1 MWQTRDENG
10 LPAKRVPFTANVSA
24 DSSVSPDLGMAAKP
38 SEQPAAEP
46 ADVTPDV
53 LRMDDD
59 FGHLD
64 DVKSAQSSNEE
75 ARNGDKHETPNEP
88 SQVKATLGQVEEP
101 QQSDV
106 TFYVQ
111 TAWSAFVSA
120 LAADDVASA
129 SSILF
134 GPDAVTLMAPG
145 ADSITLATELEKAN
159 LLNDEVRTARDNEEY
174 LKGKAGRDE
183 EPQQRDVRFYVQKVW
198 SAFVSA
204 LAADDVASAS
214 SNLFGPDAVTL
225 MAPGADSITL
235 ATELQKTN
243 LLKASPL

>member
-1 MWQTRDENG
+1 MWQARDENG
-10 LPAKRVPFTANVSA
+10 VPAKKVPFTANVSA
-24 DSSVSPDLGMAAKP
+24 DYSVSPDLGTAAKP

-64 DVKSAQSSNEE
+64 DVKAAQSSNEE
-75 ARNGDKHETPNEP
+75 ASNGDKHE
-88 SQVKATLGQVEEP
+88 VKATLGQGEEP
-101 QQSDV
+101 KQSDV

-134 GPDAVTLMAPG
+134 GPDAVTLMALG
-145 ADSITLATELEKAN
+145 ADSVTLATEQEKAN
-159 LLNDEVRTARDNEEY
+159 LLNA
-174 LKGKAGRDE
+174 
-183 EPQQRDVRFYVQKVW
+183 
-198 SAFVSA
+198 
-204 LAADDVASAS
+204 
-214 SNLFGPDAVTL
+214 
-225 MAPGADSITL
+225 
-235 ATELQKTN
+235 
-243 LLKASPL
+243 